1 MMVCQLTGRET
12 IDMIHPRHVLFAIN
26 IIVSLSLSPSI
37 ANSQIL
43 KLDPAAAD
51 RSMTPDGNIQ
61 VATSLT
67 YLCLVF
73 A

>member
-1 MMVCQLTGRET
+1 
-12 IDMIHPRHVLFAIN
+12 MIHPRHVLFAIN
-26 IIVSLSLSPSI
+26 IIVSLSLYRHL
-37 ANSQIL
+37 SQIL